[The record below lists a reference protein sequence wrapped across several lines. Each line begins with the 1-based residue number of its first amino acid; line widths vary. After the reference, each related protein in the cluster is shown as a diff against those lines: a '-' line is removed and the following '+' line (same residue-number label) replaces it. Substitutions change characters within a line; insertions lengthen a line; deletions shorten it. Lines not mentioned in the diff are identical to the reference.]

1 MQTFV
6 SQSYL
11 DMYFSYTSVLGS
23 HTFFMLFLPLMYL
36 IVDQKFGRV
45 YVYSRLLTLQ
55 PYSFLRIGR
64 NFCSDAQG
72 TMKMKLTVLGLSVC
86 AAATESTSTSHCDR
100 YASPGVWISINAFRQ
115 FDDHGY
121 CGVLLCPAVPATASH
136 PDTVRNYTRIISL
149 GPTG

>member
-6 SQSYL
+6 SQPCL

-45 YVYSRLLTLQ
+45 YVCKRVLTLQ

-64 NFCSDAQG
+64 NLCRNAQG
-72 TMKMKLTVLGLSVC
+72 TMRMELTALGLCVC
-86 AAATESTSTSHCDR
+86 AASTKSTSAPDCGWH
-100 YASPGVWISINAFRQ
+100 ASPRVRISIDAFCQ

-121 CGVLLCPAVPATASH
+121 CGVLLCPAISATAAY
-136 PDTVRNYTRIISL
+136 PGTV
-149 GPTG
+149 

>member
-6 SQSYL
+6 SQPYL

-45 YVYSRLLTLQ
+45 YVCKRVLTLQ

-64 NFCSDAQG
+64 NLCRNAQG
-72 TMKMKLTVLGLSVC
+72 TMRMELTALGLCVC
-86 AAATESTSTSHCDR
+86 ATSTKSACASHCGWH
-100 YASPGVWISINAFRQ
+100 ASPRVRISIDAFRE

-121 CGVLLCPAVPATASH
+121 CGVSLCPAISAIAAYPG
-136 PDTVRNYTRIISL
+136 TV
-149 GPTG
+149 